1 MKVGDLVR
9 VSPDLTHKSD
19 WVQATVV
26 EVEQNPYAGL
36 VITAKTGAGEYFFGY
51 ADLFRPARQNRP
63 GGESQFHNPLAG
75 GGGRA

>member
-1 MKVGDLVR
+1 MVR

-26 EVEQNPYAGL
+26 EVEQNPYVGV

-51 ADLFRPARQNRP
+51 ADLFRPAR
-63 GGESQFHNPLAG
+63 SI
-75 GGGRA
+75 